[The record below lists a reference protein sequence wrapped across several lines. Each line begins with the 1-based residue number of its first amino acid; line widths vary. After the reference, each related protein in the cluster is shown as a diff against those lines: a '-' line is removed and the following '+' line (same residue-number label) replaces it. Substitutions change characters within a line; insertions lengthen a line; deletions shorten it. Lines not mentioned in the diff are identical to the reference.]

1 MSHEARELIVSTWRR
16 VEPVSE
22 AAAELFYERLFMLDP
37 ELRVLFANADMARQ
51 RRMLVE
57 ALGMVVRATDDLA
70 TIRPALEAL
79 GRRHVGYGVEASHYD
94 TVGAALL
101 WTLEQGLGDTWND
114 EVATAWAELYG
125 EVAGTMRA
133 AARI

>member
-79 GRRHVGYGVEASHYD
+79 GRRHVGYGVGGEPLRHRRCR
-94 TVGAALL
+94 AALDP
-101 WTLEQGLGDTWND
+101 G
-114 EVATAWAELYG
+114 
-125 EVAGTMRA
+125 AGPRRRMER
-133 AARI
+133 